1 MEWAELKSSYKAMQS
16 EPDKADKVK
25 KELIHVA
32 AALINM
38 REALDKGKS
47 ENSEE
52 TDERQA

>member
-38 REALDKGKS
+38 REALDKGES

-52 TDERQA
+52 TNERQA